1 MGDLSAEKRS
11 LMPMQNSLT
20 TEPIPELVRRIAI
33 PASIGFFFNTM
44 YNVVD
49 TYFAGLI
56 STQALAS
63 LSLSLPVFFI
73 IIAMGTG
80 VSTGATALIANALGA
95 GKREEARLYAA
106 QAISFGILTSLAL
119 TVLGLLISP
128 FLFRVLGATGEY
140 LSTVLDYMNTL
151 FLGTVFFMVLYM
163 LNAVLNGQGET
174 RPFRNFL
181 IVGFFLNIALDPWF
195 IYGGLGVPAMG
206 VVGIALATLAAQGVG
221 CVYLARKVLQSGLV
235 SRHELASLWPKLE
248 PFKEIA
254 RQGLPASVN
263 MLTVAMGIFVIT
275 YFVSRFGKEAVA
287 AYGSA
292 MRIEQIA
299 LVPTIGL
306 NVATLT
312 LVAQNNGARLF
323 HRVREVLRTT
333 LLYGAIVIAPGAAA
347 ILAWAKQL
355 MAFFTADGAV
365 LSVGAT
371 YLMID
376 ALALYAYVI
385 LFVNVAAL
393 QGMKRPMFS
402 LWIGLYRQIVA
413 PFIVFW
419 FLTEMLEV
427 GLLGIWW
434 GVLAITWSAAGYSFF
449 YTRRILRKV
458 SYPGN
463 VSS

>member
-1 MGDLSAEKRS
+1 
-11 LMPMQNSLT
+11 MPMQNSLT

-347 ILAWAKQL
+347 ILVWAKQL